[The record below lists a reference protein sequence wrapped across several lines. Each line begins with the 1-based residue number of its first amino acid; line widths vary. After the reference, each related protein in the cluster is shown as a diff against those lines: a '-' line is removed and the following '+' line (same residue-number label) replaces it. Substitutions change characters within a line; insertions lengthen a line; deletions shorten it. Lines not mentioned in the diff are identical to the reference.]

1 MDASGT
7 SARACSGIASFRPGQ
22 QEAVEAA
29 FAGRDALVVMPTGSG
44 KSLCYQLP
52 GPRARRAHDRDLAAR
67 RADARPGRGARRARA
82 RRRARAQRVAARRA
96 RPSRRSRRSPTA
108 RCGLVLRGAR
118 ALRRRALPRG
128 ARGPRRSS
136 LFAVDEAHC
145 LSEWGHDFRPDYL
158 RLADARDA
166 IGARCTM
173 ALTATATPRVAA
185 DIARALRLR
194 DPVEVRTGRRP
205 PQPDLRRG
213 RRAGRARRAV
223 ALLRGRPRRPDARPA
238 IVYAG
243 TRARCEELAGSGCAR
258 PICPPRPT
266 TRGSARAERAAR
278 AGGASWH
285 RRDDV
290 MVATTAFGMGVD
302 KADVRS
308 VWHWSLPAS
317 LEGYYQESGR
327 AGRDG
332 APARCV
338 LLYSPSD
345 RGLVGALH
353 PPSREVGRDD
363 VNALLAPDR
372 GPRRR
377 RWRASRVA
385 LDGLGERARA
395 LVAVAERIGAVE
407 LEPGRGRRGA
417 RHAAPA
423 RGRPPARQRGRAR
436 VAALR
441 ASALGCARR
450 DHRLRDGQRVPAR
463 RAAAPL
469 PRRARARAGRPLLRR
484 LRAARRPRH
493 RRHRRRRAARSRC
506 SPPRRAAR
514 PPVGRTGL
522 DQILRGL
529 DRVRER
535 YGGVPGFGSAGG
547 LGRVARARGDRRRP
561 SPTASSSRAA
571 GARPVL
577 RPPRGRRGAPAAP
590 STRTWPTRLRDWR
603 LERATRGRRPG
614 LRRAHERLP
623 RRRSAGGSR
632 PTRTSSR
639 DVPGM
644 GPARIERY
652 GRDLLELVRA
662 GLGAGASRPPMPV

>member
-1 MDASGT
+1 VDAAAHLHRLFGH
-7 SARACSGIASFRPGQ
+7 ASFRLGQ

-52 GPRARRAHDRDLAAR
+52 GLALDGLTIVISPLVALMRDQGDALAAAGHGAAR
-67 RADARPGRGARRARA
+67 VLNASLPPGEASSVLAALADGSCNLVLVAPERFGDARFRAALEGR
-82 RRRARAQRVAARRA
+82 VI
-96 RPSRRSRRSPTA
+96 
-108 RCGLVLRGAR
+108 
-118 ALRRRALPRG
+118 
-128 ARGPRRSS
+128 S

-185 DIARALRLR
+185 DIVRALRLR
-194 DPVEVRTGRRP
+194 DPVAVRTGVDRP
-205 PQPDLRRG
+205 NLTFDVAAAQG
-213 RRAGRARRAV
+213 EKARL
-223 ALLRGRPRRPDARPA
+223 ALLAAGLADPSSRPA

-243 TRARCEELAGSGCAR
+243 TRARCEDV
-258 PICPPRPT
+258 
-266 TRGSARAERAAR
+266 AAR
-278 AGGASWH
+278 LREADLPAEAYHAGLGAGE
-285 RRDDV
+285 RDARQGRFMASSNGV

-317 LEGYYQESGR
+317 VEGYYQESGR

-332 APARCV
+332 LPARCV

-345 RGLVGALH
+345 RGLVAH
-353 PPSREVGRDD
+353 FIRQSEVGRDD
-363 VNALLAPDR
+363 VNALLGLIA
-372 GPRRR
+372 G
-377 RWRASRVA
+377 RADADGRFAVA

-407 LEPGRGRRGA
+407 LEPGRVDE
-417 RHAAPA
+417 A
-423 RGRPPARQRGRAR
+423 RGTLRLRAVGHRRASEVERASRHFARQRWDALAAITAYAAGAECRRAVLLRHFRDEHPPLPGGRCCDICEPPGDLATGGIDL
-436 VAALR
+436 AALR
-441 ASALGCARR
+441 MAVLG
-450 DHRLRDGQRVPAR
+450 
-463 RAAAPL
+463 AAA
-469 PRRARARAGRPLLRR
+469 G
-484 LRAARRPRH
+484 
-493 RRHRRRRAARSRC
+493 
-506 SPPRRAAR
+506 AR
-514 PPVGRTGL
+514 PPVGKTGL

-547 LGRVARARGDRRRP
+547 LGRAAVLAAIDDVVADGELV
-561 SPTASSSRAA
+561 SSG

-577 RPPRGRRGAPAAP
+577 QPPGATAPPAPPAAP
-590 STRTWPTRLRDWR
+590 VDGDLAARLRDWR
-603 LERATRGRRPG
+603 LERAGADGVPAYVVLTNACLEEVCR
-614 LRRAHERLP
+614 RLP
-623 RRRSAGGSR
+623 SDEDELL
-632 PTRTSSR
+632 

-644 GPARIERY
+644 GPARMERY